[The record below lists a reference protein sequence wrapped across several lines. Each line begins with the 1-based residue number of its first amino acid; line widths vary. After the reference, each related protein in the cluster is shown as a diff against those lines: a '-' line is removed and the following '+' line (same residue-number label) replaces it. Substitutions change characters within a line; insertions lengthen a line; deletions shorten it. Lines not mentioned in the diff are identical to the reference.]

1 MIDDPLLQ
9 IEGVRYAYHTGG
21 WRLAECSFSVT
32 AGSILGIIGP
42 NGSGKS
48 TLLKLAAGILNPAQ
62 GKVILLGRNI
72 AHMNRKEIAC
82 VLGYLPQHTERHFDY
97 SAEEVVA
104 TGRFPHTSGARFLNA
119 DDREAISKSL
129 AKTETEK
136 LRHRRISSLSG
147 GERQR
152 VLLASV
158 IAQEP
163 RILLLDEPTSGLDIH
178 HQMRF
183 FSVLSAL
190 VAKGMAVVVVTHD
203 LNLASFFSDWIILL
217 ARGQIA
223 HQGTA
228 KEILTQEILEDAYGR
243 GLEILSHPTTNRPIV
258 LPLTGIHQEREKVS

>member
-1 MIDDPLLQ
+1 MIDDPLLL
-9 IEGVRYAYHTGG
+9 IRGVRYSYGTGS
-21 WRLAECSFSVT
+21 WRLDESSFSVP
-32 AGSILGIIGP
+32 AGSILSIIGP

-48 TLLKLAAGILNPAQ
+48 TLLKLAAGILHPIE
-62 GKVILLGRNI
+62 GEVVLLGRDI
-72 AHMNRKEIAC
+72 STLNRKEIAG

-104 TGRFPHTSGARFLNA
+104 TGRFPHARGAGFLNA
-119 DDREAISKSL
+119 VDLEAITTSL
-129 AKTETEK
+129 RRTETEQ

-152 VLLASV
+152 VFLASV

-183 FSVLSAL
+183 FSVLTTL

-203 LNLASFFSDWIILL
+203 LNLASCFSDRILL
-217 ARGQIA
+217 LTRGRIV

-228 KEILTQEILEDAYGR
+228 EALLTQEILEDTYGK
-243 GLEILSHPTTNRPIV
+243 GLEILSHPASGRPIV
-258 LPLTGIHQEREKVS
+258 LPSNRGPRKGEALS